1 MLRSLSIR
9 DLAVVATLDLD
20 LNQGLTV
27 LTGETGAGK
36 SILLTALGL
45 ALGERADSSY
55 VRPDCQRAEINLDF
69 DISAIPAAQQWLE
82 DNALD
87 EEDQCLIRRIVGAD
101 GRSKA
106 FVNGRPITLQS
117 LQSLTS
123 HLVEIHGQ
131 HAHLTL
137 LKSEE
142 QRRLLDE
149 SAGNTPLQI
158 KVSTLFQQWN
168 DTRTAL
174 KEMVQQTEDQ
184 AAREELLRFQIDE
197 LNQLDFTSLDYSTL
211 VEEFN
216 RHANLDKILA
226 TGQHE
231 INRLYDD
238 EQFSLNSQLGQAI
251 DALSEISEIAPE
263 YLEVTQMLNDAQIQ
277 IQESVQQLRRQQ
289 DQLESDPQ
297 RLKWLDEQLAVIHS
311 LARKHQIAPE
321 QLPQTFEEFNRELG
335 RLTHSTEKID
345 ELQQSLKAIESQY
358 EKAANNLSKHRKKYA
373 KILDTE
379 ITAIIRTLGMPE
391 GEFHIKIEN
400 PPDPQPKPHGIDQI
414 EYFIRTNPGLPSR
427 PLGKTA
433 SGGELSRISLA
444 IQVAATHSKAT
455 PTMIF
460 DEVDS
465 GIGGGVAEIVGQRLR
480 NLADNKQLLCV
491 THLPQVA
498 AQGHHHLMVTK
509 NSEQHSTQT
518 EVKLL
523 SENQREQEI
532 ARMLGGVKITPQ
544 TLAHAQEMLQW
555 PNNEN
560 TGT

>member
-9 DLAVVATLDLD
+9 DLAVVASLDLD
-20 LNQGLTV
+20 LKEGLTV

-45 ALGERADSSY
+45 ALGERADSTY

-69 DISAIPAAQQWLE
+69 DIGNIPAAQQWLE

-87 EEDQCLIRRIVGAD
+87 EENQCLIRRVVGSD

-106 FVNGRPITLQS
+106 FVNGRPTTLQS

-142 QRRLLDE
+142 QRRLLDA
-149 SAGNTPLQI
+149 SAGDTPLQE
-158 KVSTLFQQWN
+158 KVRTLYQQWN
-168 DTRTAL
+168 DAQTEL
-174 KEMVQQTEDQ
+174 KENLQQSEDQ
-184 AAREELLRFQIDE
+184 SAREELLRFQIDE
-197 LNQLDFTSLDYSTL
+197 LNQLDFTSLDYSAL

-216 RHANLDKILA
+216 RHANLDKILS
-226 TGQHE
+226 TGQQE

-238 EQFSLNSQLGQAI
+238 ERFSLNSQLGQAI
-251 DALSEISEIAPE
+251 DALSEIGEIAPE

-321 QLPQTFEEFNRELG
+321 QLPQTFEQFNRELD
-335 RLTHSTEKID
+335 RLEHSTEKID
-345 ELQQSLKAIESQY
+345 ELRESLKAIESQY
-358 EKAANNLSKHRKKYA
+358 EKAANDLSGHRKKYA
-373 KILDTE
+373 KILDTG

-391 GEFHIKIEN
+391 GKFHIKIEN
-400 PPDPQPKPHGIDQI
+400 LPDLQPKPHGIDQI

-460 DEVDS
+460 DEVDT
-465 GIGGGVAEIVGQRLR
+465 GIGGGVAEIVGQQLR
-480 NLADNKQLLCV
+480 NLADDKQLLCV

-509 NSEQHSTQT
+509 NSEQQSTQT

-555 PNNEN
+555 SDHNNK
-560 TGT
+560 TQ

>member
-55 VRPDCQRAEINLDF
+55 VRPDCLRAEINLDF

-149 SAGNTPLQI
+149 SAGNTPLQK

-197 LNQLDFTSLDYSTL
+197 LNQLDFTSLDYSAL

-321 QLPQTFEEFNRELG
+321 QLPQTFEEFNCELG

-460 DEVDS
+460 DEVDA

-555 PNNEN
+555 PNNKN

>member
-55 VRPDCQRAEINLDF
+55 VRPDCLRAEINLDF

-149 SAGNTPLQI
+149 SAGNTPLQK

-197 LNQLDFTSLDYSTL
+197 LNQLDFTSLDYSAL

-321 QLPQTFEEFNRELG
+321 QLPQTFEEFNCELG

-358 EKAANNLSKHRKKYA
+358 EKAANDLSNHRKKYA

-460 DEVDS
+460 DEVDA